1 VLVHHL
7 FLRDTVGMHFQIFRL
22 YSGDTG
28 LPDNGFK
35 VKTGWE
41 TDKSKGSLV
50 REMKGAVR

>member
-1 VLVHHL
+1 MLVHHL